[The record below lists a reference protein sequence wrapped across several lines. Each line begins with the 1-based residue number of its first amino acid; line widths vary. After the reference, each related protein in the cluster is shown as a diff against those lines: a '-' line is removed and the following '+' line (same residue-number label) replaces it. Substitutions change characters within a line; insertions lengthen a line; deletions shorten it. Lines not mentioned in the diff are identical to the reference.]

1 MSPFEQPCRP
11 LDMPA
16 LSRATC
22 HQMNKFTV
30 KEILPSAVQN
40 CHQLY
45 QPAISCTNVPSAVPT
60 CHQQYKPAQSAFSGL
75 RALPSALSVCPQHS
89 ACPQHCCSAFSCHCS
104 QLLCLSLPPLTELCS
119 FQTKIMGTTSSSGAQ
134 SCPKTRLRPN
144 KASARFKGQYHS
156 GGRLAGPRAGPRLP
170 PPPSLPSPP
179 PLSLHCLLA
188 PQHASLPPA

>member
-1 MSPFEQPCRP
+1 
-11 LDMPA
+11 MPA
-16 LSRATC
+16 
-22 HQMNKFTV
+22 
-30 KEILPSAVQN
+30 
-40 CHQLY
+40 
-45 QPAISCTNVPSAVPT
+45 
-60 CHQQYKPAQSAFSGL
+60 CHQQCKPAQSAFSGL

-156 GGRLAGPRAGPRLP
+156 GGRLAGPRAGSRLP
-170 PPPSLPSPP
+170 PPPYLPPLPPLPSCPSTCTSP
-179 PLSLHCLLA
+179 CGVVTVSVSSVWTCYCMPAAQCLLLA
-188 PQHASLPPA
+188 QPGMPARPCVSV